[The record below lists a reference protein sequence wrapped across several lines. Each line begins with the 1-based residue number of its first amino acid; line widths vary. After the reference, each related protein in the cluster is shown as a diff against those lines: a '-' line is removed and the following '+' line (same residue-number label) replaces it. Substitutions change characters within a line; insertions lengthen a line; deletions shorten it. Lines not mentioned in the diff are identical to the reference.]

1 MEHGSVEAV
10 KKHVKIY
17 VAVFAVLAVL
27 TVVTVTVSY
36 LDLSVRNAVIVAL
49 FIATIKASL
58 VACFFMHLITERKV
72 ILYIL
77 LLTFLF
83 FIFLMVLPTFDY
95 L

>member
-10 KKHVKIY
+10 RKHVKVYI
-17 VAVFAVLAVL
+17 AVFAALAVL
-27 TVVTVTVSY
+27 TVVTVAVSY

-49 FIATIKASL
+49 FIATIKSSL

-77 LLTFLF
+77 LVTFVC
-83 FIFLMVLPTFDY
+83 FIILMILPNIDY
-95 L
+95 F